1 MQSLCKC
8 NALVM
13 QMQCLC
19 ILVAMQ
25 MQCKIMQIK
34 SNQIK
39 DKLNRND
46 IFIPV
51 KKKIK
56 NLIYKNIRID
66 RLIEI

>member
-1 MQSLCKC
+1 
-8 NALVM
+8 M
-13 QMQCLC
+13 QMQCTC
-19 ILVAMQ
+19 IRLAMQ

-39 DKLNRND
+39 NKLNRND

-56 NLIYKNIRID
+56 NLIYKNIKID

>member
-1 MQSLCKC
+1 MLLLSKC
-8 NALVM
+8 NANASALYSF
-13 QMQCLC
+13 
-19 ILVAMQ
+19 AMQ

-56 NLIYKNIRID
+56 NLIYKNIKID